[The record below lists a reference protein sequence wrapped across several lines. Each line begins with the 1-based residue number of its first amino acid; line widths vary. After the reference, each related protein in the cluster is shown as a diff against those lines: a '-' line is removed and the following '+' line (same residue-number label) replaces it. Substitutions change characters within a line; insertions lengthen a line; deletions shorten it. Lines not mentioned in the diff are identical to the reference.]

1 MKNNKGFTFV
11 ELLVVIAL
19 LSIVLILTISQVQ
32 RVNNNSKIKLC
43 KNKLSLIEESLNLYL
58 TNNRSLFSKGGLCD
72 GEPVNDSCYTS
83 VFKIAKYGIIDYDK
97 NEKVINPVNNED
109 LNDYKVKII
118 YDSSNDKFSSE
129 IQIQKENET
138 VSDENYDTICGK
150 STGIKEE
157 DNDKSFFEK
166 KSYDFKIITIEE
178 DGSEHELD
186 SGQNSVE
193 KAINEIGN
201 YCKSLSF
208 KGIED
213 YSYVSYDI
221 KDENTVN
228 CIYKKGI
235 RYSLSIINGNGIVID
250 NIDKY
255 TNKKYKL
262 NESVI
267 INFRIEGNYLYDSI
281 SCNTSN
287 ATSCEYN
294 PDDSTIKVTFK
305 NKEDIVLTINSKDM
319 LNVGMYYENP
329 DEDNKYDTDT
339 SNNQLFATVDEAKEY
354 CNNHIKENYVFNKET
369 GYNENT
375 KGCYYKLKR
384 TDLSFNL
391 SDNIVSVLVD
401 PGSKTMSGTT
411 FTINDYYKYGQKITL
426 KVNYKNGYEY
436 GSIVCKSGECTLND
450 DGTITLVS
458 YADKVSI
465 ILQSKIIPPKYMI
478 YHHYQD
484 ADDINGYSSVLISND
499 EPVNDSF
506 TESNLL
512 ATYCDAT
519 VGIYKYVSTISFYNS
534 SNHEINCYYDRSESV
549 LVEFDATLNNIK
561 TKSSLSNFALTL
573 TPNNSKDV
581 SASII
586 DLSSSTSRSH
596 TYRYG
601 QEIVLTISG
610 YVNVPGVEPVTC
622 NSNNECIINTN
633 GTFKTTL
640 SNNLT
645 FKPGT
650 VEYKVYNHYQDA
662 DDINGYSTE
671 VGTSENVSMTNTD
684 STNYANVCGKQSN
697 KNSTYTYNSSL
708 SYLDSSKKE
717 IDCYFDRNTYT
728 VTFVKGN
735 ASAFDSHVSQIN
747 IVPASSIVLGLTS
760 LTNNSTAIKYRHG
773 QEIIINKSDF
783 ATDFQLDNVMCS
795 DSNLCTIGKDGVTRV
810 TVPTNNNLKVYVKSK
825 PTEIEYK
832 VYHHY
837 QDADDINGY
846 TADFVKTIGIVLSV
860 GDDKNYNNEC
870 NQSKDGFTYNK
881 TISYL
886 DRSKKEINCYYD
898 RNESVSV
905 TFDSKDLNNIKTK
918 SSLSNFAL
926 TLTPNTSKDVA
937 TTTINLSSPGTHT
950 YRYGQEIVLT
960 ISGYVNVPG
969 VEPVTCNSNNEC
981 IINSNGTF
989 KTTLNN
995 KITFKPGTVE
1005 YKVYNHYQDAD
1016 NVNGFTSELADP
1028 VTISMAVA
1036 DDINRNNICA
1046 KQNNKGTHTFKK
1058 AISYLDSSRKEI
1070 NCYFERN

>member
-1 MKNNKGFTFV
+1 MV
-11 ELLVVIAL
+11 
-19 LSIVLILTISQVQ
+19 
-32 RVNNNSKIKLC
+32 
-43 KNKLSLIEESLNLYL
+43 
-58 TNNRSLFSKGGLCD
+58 
-72 GEPVNDSCYTS
+72 
-83 VFKIAKYGIIDYDK
+83 
-97 NEKVINPVNNED
+97 
-109 LNDYKVKII
+109 
-118 YDSSNDKFSSE
+118 
-129 IQIQKENET
+129 
-138 VSDENYDTICGK
+138 
-150 STGIKEE
+150 
-157 DNDKSFFEK
+157 
-166 KSYDFKIITIEE
+166 
-178 DGSEHELD
+178 
-186 SGQNSVE
+186 
-193 KAINEIGN
+193 
-201 YCKSLSF
+201 
-208 KGIED
+208 
-213 YSYVSYDI
+213 
-221 KDENTVN
+221 
-228 CIYKKGI
+228 
-235 RYSLSIINGNGIVID
+235 
-250 NIDKY
+250 
-255 TNKKYKL
+255 
-262 NESVI
+262 
-267 INFRIEGNYLYDSI
+267 
-281 SCNTSN
+281 
-287 ATSCEYN
+287 
-294 PDDSTIKVTFK
+294 
-305 NKEDIVLTINSKDM
+305 
-319 LNVGMYYENP
+319 
-329 DEDNKYDTDT
+329 
-339 SNNQLFATVDEAKEY
+339 
-354 CNNHIKENYVFNKET
+354 
-369 GYNENT
+369 
-375 KGCYYKLKR
+375 
-384 TDLSFNL
+384 
-391 SDNIVSVLVD
+391 
-401 PGSKTMSGTT
+401 
-411 FTINDYYKYGQKITL
+411 
-426 KVNYKNGYEY
+426 
-436 GSIVCKSGECTLND
+436 
-450 DGTITLVS
+450 
-458 YADKVSI
+458 
-465 ILQSKIIPPKYMI
+465 

-499 EPVNDSF
+499 DFVNDSV

-586 DLSSSTSRSH
+586 ALSSSTSRSH

-610 YVNVPGVEPVTC
+610 YADVPNKEPVTC

-640 SNNLT
+640 NNKIT

-662 DDINGYSTE
+662 DDINGYNTE

-684 STNYANVCGKQSN
+684 STNYANVCAKQSN
-697 KNSTYTYNSSL
+697 KNSTFIYNDSL

-783 ATDFQLDNVMCS
+783 ATDFQLDSVMCS

-810 TVPTNNNLKVYVKSK
+810 KVPTNNNLKVYVKSK
-825 PTEIEYK
+825 PTEIEYM

-846 TADFVKTIGIVLSV
+846 TAYFVETTGIVLSV
-860 GDDKNYNNEC
+860 GDDTNYNNKC

-905 TFDSKDLNNIKTK
+905 TFASTDLNNIKTK

-950 YRYGQEIVLT
+950 YRHGQEIVLT
-960 ISGYVNVPG
+960 ISGYVNVPE
-969 VEPVTCNSNNEC
+969 VDAVTCDSNNEC
-981 IINSNGTF
+981 TINSNGIF
-989 KTTLNN
+989 KTTLDKNI
-995 KITFKPGTVE
+995 KFKAGTVE

-1016 NVNGFTSELADP
+1016 NVNGFTSELGDP
-1028 VTISMAVA
+1028 VTISMAV
-1036 DDINRNNICA
+1036 DDNTNRNNICA
-1046 KQNNKGTHTFKK
+1046 KQNNKGTHTLKT

-1070 NCYFERN
+1070 NCYFERK

>member
-1 MKNNKGFTFV
+1 M
-11 ELLVVIAL
+11 
-19 LSIVLILTISQVQ
+19 
-32 RVNNNSKIKLC
+32 
-43 KNKLSLIEESLNLYL
+43 
-58 TNNRSLFSKGGLCD
+58 
-72 GEPVNDSCYTS
+72 
-83 VFKIAKYGIIDYDK
+83 
-97 NEKVINPVNNED
+97 
-109 LNDYKVKII
+109 
-118 YDSSNDKFSSE
+118 
-129 IQIQKENET
+129 
-138 VSDENYDTICGK
+138 
-150 STGIKEE
+150 
-157 DNDKSFFEK
+157 
-166 KSYDFKIITIEE
+166 
-178 DGSEHELD
+178 
-186 SGQNSVE
+186 
-193 KAINEIGN
+193 
-201 YCKSLSF
+201 
-208 KGIED
+208 
-213 YSYVSYDI
+213 
-221 KDENTVN
+221 
-228 CIYKKGI
+228 
-235 RYSLSIINGNGIVID
+235 
-250 NIDKY
+250 
-255 TNKKYKL
+255 
-262 NESVI
+262 
-267 INFRIEGNYLYDSI
+267 
-281 SCNTSN
+281 
-287 ATSCEYN
+287 
-294 PDDSTIKVTFK
+294 
-305 NKEDIVLTINSKDM
+305 LTINSKDM

-981 IINSNGTF
+981 IINTNGTF
-989 KTTLNN
+989 KTTLSNN
-995 KITFKPGTVE
+995 LTFKPGTVE

-1046 KQNNKGTHTFKK
+1046 KQNNKGTHTLKT
-1058 AISYLDSSRKEI
+1058 AISYLESSRKEI
-1070 NCYFERN
+1070 NCYFERK